1 MNIKRILFGAL
12 AAVGIAAGAET
23 ADVAPVRPVNSSYM
37 LSVGSSHLGDTYLSA
52 VKYTGWSAAFNYDRM
67 QAMKFSPDRWR
78 QQLQLG
84 VQVDGAENPA
94 RNAHMYYASLSAS
107 WGMMRRWELPWRL
120 TVGVGGSAGG
130 NFGATYCDRN
140 SNNPASVKADITL
153 NLSGFATWRCRIG
166 RLPVMLLWQS
176 SLPLTGVF
184 FSQEYDELYY
194 EIYLGNYSG
203 LVHWAWPGNMFRWNN
218 LVAADLDFG
227 NSRMRLGFRA
237 NIYSTEVN
245 HLTTRIFNYAFVV
258 GVTGDWMSVSA
269 RRGLPAEAARIV
281 YAY

>member
-153 NLSGFATWRCRIG
+153 N
-166 RLPVMLLWQS
+166 
-176 SLPLTGVF
+176 
-184 FSQEYDELYY
+184 
-194 EIYLGNYSG
+194 
-203 LVHWAWPGNMFRWNN
+203 
-218 LVAADLDFG
+218 ADLDFG
-227 NSRMRLGFRA
+227 NSRMRLGFRS

>member
-12 AAVGIAAGAET
+12 VAVGIAAGAET

-107 WGMMRRWELPWRL
+107 WGMRKHLPFDFATALLGAAVASGRRRGRFGRRKFRRHLLRPQQQQPRFGESRHNAQSLRLRHMALPHRPL
-120 TVGVGGSAGG
+120 AG
-130 NFGATYCDRN
+130 N
-140 SNNPASVKADITL
+140 ASVAD
-153 NLSGFATWRCRIG
+153 
-166 RLPVMLLWQS
+166 V
-176 SLPLTGVF
+176 
-184 FSQEYDELYY
+184 
-194 EIYLGNYSG
+194 
-203 LVHWAWPGNMFRWNN
+203 
-218 LVAADLDFG
+218 VAAD
-227 NSRMRLGFRA
+227 R
-237 NIYSTEVN
+237 
-245 HLTTRIFNYAFVV
+245 RIFLA
-258 GVTGDWMSVSA
+258 G
-269 RRGLPAEAARIV
+269 I
-281 YAY
+281 